1 MQFGKQILNYQEEI
15 LQDLKELVA
24 IPSVVGKPEPDM
36 PFGKLP
42 AAALQKIL
50 TRAKEMGLQTAN
62 VDNYAGHAEY
72 GTGADSAA
80 VLVHIDVVPAGECW
94 DTDPFTTILRDN
106 HLYGR
111 GVADDKGAAVVALYC
126 LKALKDAGVETQR
139 RLRVIFGSGEE
150 IASNDLE
157 MYFKKQ
163 EMPVFAFTPDS
174 EYGICNR
181 EKGIL
186 RLDLIVENDSTVVT
200 SFDAGTVV
208 NAVPCHAEATINCS
222 AEQKETLKTLVQ
234 KDSSTFS
241 SSEKEDG
248 LHISAKG
255 LSCHAMQPQ
264 EGKNAAAHLALLLG
278 KVFSNQELGSL
289 LTFIK
294 NTIGLETNG
303 NSLKVR
309 QSDVQSGPLTLNLGI
324 LHMDNRI
331 SSAGIDIRYP
341 VTSDGK
347 ALAKSITATA
357 AGYGIACKI
366 HGNSEPLFIPEDAP
380 FIELLKEGYSHVMG
394 ENPALYATG
403 GGTYARELHGRG
415 VAFGPFFP
423 EEGDRRLHNSNENID
438 LTYFMKHAEIC
449 METMYL
455 MATKP

>member
-1 MQFGKQILNYQEEI
+1 MQFLR
-15 LQDLKELVA
+15 L
-24 IPSVVGKPEPDM
+24 SVSQNLTCLLENCPP
-36 PFGKLP
+36 
-42 AAALQKIL
+42 AALQKIL

-72 GTGADSAA
+72 GTGKDSAA
-80 VLVHIDVVPAGECW
+80 VLVHIDVVPAGEGW
-94 DTDPFTTILRDN
+94 DTDPFTTTLQGN

-111 GVADDKGAAVVALYC
+111 GVADDKGAAIVALYC
-126 LKALKDAGVETQR
+126 LKALKDAGIQTQR

-150 IASNDLE
+150 IASNDLK

-222 AEQKETLKTLVQ
+222 TEQKEALKALVE
-234 KDSSTFS
+234 KDSSIFS
-241 SSEKEDG
+241 YSENENG

-264 EGKNAAAHLALLLG
+264 DGKNAAAHLALLLG
-278 KVFSNQELGSL
+278 KVFSDQELGAL
-289 LTFIK
+289 LTFVK

-324 LHMDNRI
+324 LHMDNHI

-347 ALAKSITATA
+347 AIAKSITATA

-366 HGNSEPLFIPEDAP
+366 HGISEPLFIPEDAP

-394 ENPALYATG
+394 ENPDLYATG
-403 GGTYARELHGRG
+403 GGTYARELQGRG

-423 EEGDRRLHNSNENID
+423 EEPDRRLHNSNENID
-438 LTYFMKHAEIC
+438 LTYFMKHAQIC